1 MERSG
6 GILGSISSRT
16 IDTDNL
22 TKLRANEIGKLL
34 TNANFF
40 KLSSVKANPAS
51 QKGAADY
58 YNYSITVEDGVM
70 KHSVTCTDLTMT
82 KELREL
88 INSLFKVKA

>member
-1 MERSG
+1 M
-6 GILGSISSRT
+6 GSLSSRT

-22 TKLRANEIGKLL
+22 TKSRAKEIGELL

-58 YNYSITVEDGVM
+58 YNYSITVEDGGK
-70 KHSVTCTDLTMT
+70 KHSVTCTDLAMT
-82 KELREL
+82 KELRAL
-88 INSLFKVKA
+88 INLLLRVKA